1 MTNILVCDDHPVV
14 REGLREILTS
24 TEQVDTVGE
33 ACDACELFDAVR
45 GQRWDAVVLDIGLP
59 GLSGLDALRQLK
71 QERPRLPVLVLS
83 VYPADQFAIRVLR
96 AGASG
101 YLTKD
106 IAAQELVKAVLAVAA
121 GHKYVTSDVA
131 EQLAS
136 DLERPADRPSHERLS
151 DREYQ
156 VLCILGSGRT
166 VTRCAEDLT
175 LSVKTVST
183 HRANILRKLA
193 LQSTAEVIRYALEH
207 RLVPMGVRTPCADD
221 RLIGA
226 SPMPSAAPRP
236 SEESDA
242 AR

>member
-1 MTNILVCDDHPVV
+1 MTSILVCDDHPVV
-14 REGLREILTS
+14 REGLREILSS
-24 TEQVDTVGE
+24 TEQVDKIGE
-33 ACDACELFDAVR
+33 ASDADELFDAVR
-45 GQRWDAVVLDIGLP
+45 AQRWDAVVLDIGLP

-83 VYPADQFAIRVLR
+83 VHPADQFAVRVLR

-106 IAAQELVKAVLAVAA
+106 TAAQELVKAVLAVAA

-131 EQLAS
+131 EQLAAE
-136 DLERPADRPSHERLS
+136 LERPAGRPSHERLS

-156 VLCILGSGRT
+156 VLCLLGSGRT
-166 VTRCAEDLT
+166 VTRAAEDLA

-207 RLVPMGVRTPCADD
+207 RLVPMTARSSFADG
-221 RLIGA
+221 RSIGTA
-226 SPMPSAAPRP
+226 PMT
-236 SEESDA
+236 
-242 AR
+242 

>member
-1 MTNILVCDDHPVV
+1 MTRILVCDDHPVV
-14 REGLREILTS
+14 REGLREILTAI
-24 TEQVDTVGE
+24 EHVEKVGE
-33 ACDACELFDAVR
+33 ASDAGELFDAVR
-45 GQRWDAVVLDIGLP
+45 AQRWDAVVLDIGLP

-83 VYPADQFAIRVLR
+83 VYPADQFAVRVLR

-106 IAAQELVKAVLAVAA
+106 AAAQELVKAVLAVAA

-136 DLERPADRPSHERLS
+136 ELERPDDRPSHERLS

-156 VLCILGSGRT
+156 VLCLLGSGRT
-166 VTRCAEDLT
+166 VTRCAEDLS

-193 LQSTAEVIRYALEH
+193 LQSTAEVIRYAIEH
-207 RLVPMGVRTPCADD
+207 RLVPMSPRPPFAES
-221 RLIGA
+221 RSIGS
-226 SPMPSAAPRP
+226 SPMRSSSATPT
-236 SEESDA
+236 EESDT